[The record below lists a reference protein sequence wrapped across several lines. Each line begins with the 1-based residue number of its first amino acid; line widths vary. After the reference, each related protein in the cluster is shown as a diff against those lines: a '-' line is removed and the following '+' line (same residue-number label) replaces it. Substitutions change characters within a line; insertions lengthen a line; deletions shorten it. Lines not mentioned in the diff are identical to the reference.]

1 MALSLPASGCQSS
14 KQRDMEGLGSLP
26 TFLADSALISVVLK
40 EHLMFWLFFFW
51 WGGQLASG
59 PSSAGE
65 HFHFSQSSASG
76 TKIAKIITMGKS
88 SSSPPCFKSVA
99 FMPCQPSIRTQA
111 QSLSFHR
118 TVCLVHHKIMHHLH
132 CLRCCSNS

>member
-1 MALSLPASGCQSS
+1 MKQYTSYQIVCPASM
-14 KQRDMEGLGSLP
+14 R
-26 TFLADSALISVVLK
+26 LK
-40 EHLMFWLFFFW
+40 EIFFSYFHFPTTRILFHGW
-51 WGGQLASG
+51 AEASG

-111 QSLSFHR
+111 QSLSFLRALHR
-118 TVCLVHHKIMHHLH
+118 TVYLVHHKIMHHLH